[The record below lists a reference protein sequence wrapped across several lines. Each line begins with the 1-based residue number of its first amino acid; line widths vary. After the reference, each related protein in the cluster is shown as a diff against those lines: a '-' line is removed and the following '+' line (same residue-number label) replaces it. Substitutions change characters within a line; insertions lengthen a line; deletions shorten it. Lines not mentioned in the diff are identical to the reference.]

1 MTPDESH
8 QALDAE
14 IGNILDMYHAGYI
27 GLDKVKRQLSKV
39 FGDPESARLHNDLFV
54 YLGRVLDQHRFAEI
68 SADALRGDL
77 VRMAALA
84 KTNEA
89 LFIDHIW
96 RDRD

>member
-1 MTPDESH
+1 MTLDESH

-14 IGNILDMYHAGYI
+14 IGNILDMYHGGYI
-27 GLDKVKRQLSKV
+27 GLDKVKRQLARL
-39 FGDPESARLHNDLFV
+39 FGDPEGARLHNDLFV

-68 SADALRGDL
+68 SADALRADL

-89 LFIDHIW
+89 LFVDHIW
-96 RDRD
+96 REPD